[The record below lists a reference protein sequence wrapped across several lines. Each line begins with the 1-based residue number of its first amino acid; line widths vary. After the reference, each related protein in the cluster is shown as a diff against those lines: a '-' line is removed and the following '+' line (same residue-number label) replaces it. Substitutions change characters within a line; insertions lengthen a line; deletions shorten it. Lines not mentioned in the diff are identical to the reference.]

1 MMYML
6 SNSHQAKFQNQS
18 TKRRESPIHT
28 ILNPP
33 DKQILNNNSS
43 CMMKEA
49 ITNISQ
55 QLNKF
60 ELICRYTEM
69 KIWKFDT
76 KKMLSVELISKF
88 NSSRNVSASNLILL
102 PHVSLNNSC
111 CRPYESLGKHSTEDG
126 IELILPLFNDNE
138 G

>member
-1 MMYML
+1 MEVVMCML

-18 TKRRESPIHT
+18 KIRRESPIHT

-33 DKQILNNNSS
+33 DKQILNNNSI

-60 ELICRYTEM
+60 KLIYRYTELN
-69 KIWKFDT
+69 IWKFDT
-76 KKMLSVELISKF
+76 KKMLSVKLISKF
-88 NSSRNVSASNLILL
+88 NSSRNVSA
-102 PHVSLNNSC
+102 
-111 CRPYESLGKHSTEDG
+111 
-126 IELILPLFNDNE
+126 
-138 G
+138 